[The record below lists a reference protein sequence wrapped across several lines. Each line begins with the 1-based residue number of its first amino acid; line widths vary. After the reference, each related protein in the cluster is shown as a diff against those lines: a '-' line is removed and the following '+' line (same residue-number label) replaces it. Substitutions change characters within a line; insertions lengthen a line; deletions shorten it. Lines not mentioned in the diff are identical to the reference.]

1 MISLFGLDPATY
13 RPHPLHDSSRAYPE
27 NNCYADIIIELVH
40 AHGDEPLAALGGTLR
55 TDFEGDQFTFFKP
68 PPGDLER
75 LFGIDIH
82 EMQPYRS
89 LPEQAAEQLAEGRT
103 IIVELDSFHLPDTA
117 ATSYRQD
124 HVKSSVIVE
133 AIDVAGERMHYF
145 HNGGLHALADEDFR
159 GVFRLGRPYD
169 DDVLPPFTELAR
181 FDAGTRLEGAALR
194 AASRDLLAGHVARRP
209 DTNPFTRFGTQL
221 AATLPSLVDGDPADY
236 HAYAFATVRMAGAS
250 FDLAASH
257 IDWLFEGEHV
267 EAADAFRR
275 ITELSK
281 TLSLKLARR
290 KPFDP
295 EPLVATLADAWR
307 EGQER
312 LDGALR

>member
-1 MISLFGLDPATY
+1 VISLFGHDPATY
-13 RPHPLHDSSRAYPE
+13 RPHSLHSSSRAYPE

-40 AHGDEPLAALGGTLR
+40 ARGDEPLAALGATLR

-68 PPGDLER
+68 PAADLEQ

-82 EMQPYRS
+82 EMQPYRP
-89 LPEQAAEQLAEGRT
+89 LPDQAAEQLAAGRT

-117 ATSYRQD
+117 STSYRQD

-133 AIDVAGERMHYF
+133 AIDVTAERMHYF
-145 HNGGLHALADEDFR
+145 HNGGLYALAGEDFR

-181 FDAGTRLEGAALR
+181 FDAGPRLQGEDLR
-194 AASRDLLAGHVARRP
+194 ASARELLAMHASRRP
-209 DTNPFTRFGTQL
+209 ETNPFTRFEVQL
-221 AATLPSLVDGDPADY
+221 TDTLPELVAGDPADY

-257 IDWLFEGEHV
+257 IDWVFEQRHA
-267 EAADAFRR
+267 AADAFRR
-275 ITELSK
+275 ITESSK

-295 EPLVATLADAWR
+295 EPLVSTLADAWR

-312 LDGALR
+312 LDDALR